1 MKTVIPSWIVPALLL
16 LGLTGCGSGN
26 SGTVSGT
33 LTVDGEPSGG
43 YFVYFEPTD
52 GNAEAVGGA
61 AADGSYHLTY
71 GRGSKQIP
79 VGEYRVYVT
88 PTDLID
94 NVPMPKVKVEVVIDD
109 DSLDKAVEVIQ
120 NAAKTGR
127 IGDGKIFISNVDEAI
142 RIRTG
147 ETGAAAI

>member
-26 SGTVSGT
+26 TGAVSGT

-43 YFVYFEPTD
+43 YFVHFEPKD
-52 GNAEAVGGA
+52 GSAEAMGGVV
-61 AADGSYHLTY
+61 ADGSYNLTY
-71 GRGSKQIP
+71 GRGSNQIP

-94 NVPMPKVKVEVVIDD
+94 DVPMPKVKLEPQYLNRESTTLVKKVDAGTNVID
-109 DSLDKAVEVIQ
+109 LDIPSRK
-120 NAAKTGR
+120 
-127 IGDGKIFISNVDEAI
+127 GK
-142 RIRTG
+142 
-147 ETGAAAI
+147 

>member
-61 AADGSYHLTY
+61 VADGSYSLTY
-71 GRGSKQIP
+71 GRGSTQIP

-94 NVPMPKVKVEVVIDD
+94 NVPMPKVKVEADYLNRDKTTLVKKVEAGTNVIDLEIP
-109 DSLDKAVEVIQ
+109 SRK
-120 NAAKTGR
+120 
-127 IGDGKIFISNVDEAI
+127 GK
-142 RIRTG
+142 
-147 ETGAAAI
+147 